1 MSTATAVYGTGWA
14 AGHQDVPLS
23 VSSTPLTPSSLST
36 LVKSLD
42 YRNTMHFL
50 LSSSTSIYLIHPL
63 TPSIPPSTPSCP
75 FCLLPGRGVSL
86 PGPRPSDRQWAVTGS
101 YCTPSSPLSPQSGA
115 HRDLVRGPACQSDL
129 PRQHKNPPPPPLHPH
144 LRFFPP
150 SPIQSDPK
158 YLLFQQIKNLIDMW
172 KCDNTVAE
180 THCLPIVTRRTRKQ
194 VSFIGKTTVTTH

>member
-1 MSTATAVYGTGWA
+1 MHCRIPGCSSLCVFSTS
-14 AGHQDVPLS
+14 HPLFS
-23 VSSTPLTPSSLST
+23 VHSGEITRLYKYNTFLIVLHHLYIPPPPLTS
-36 LVKSLD
+36 
-42 YRNTMHFL
+42 
-50 LSSSTSIYLIHPL
+50 
-63 TPSIPPSTPSCP
+63 SIPPSTPPCP
-75 FCLLPGRGVSL
+75 LCLLPRQGVSL

-158 YLLFQQIKNLIDMW
+158 YLLFQQIENLIDMW